1 MLADDGVERVRSVAR
16 RPLPS
21 HRKLVHTRADLRSTD
36 ARRALQGVDVLF
48 HLGFQL
54 WRDRRDPTAARANL
68 HGTANVLAA
77 APARVVFASSAAVYG
92 AWPDNPLP
100 IDEGH
105 PPRPN
110 RECPYAEQKLVAERM
125 CADAAASA
133 VATVPALRS
142 YCTDA
147 EIGGSTNRPIEPRQ
161 TVSGFCAYANEKR
174 GSRTCSVYVEGETS
188 VNCVPM
194 CWNPAGHVVENT
206 AFAGGGLLGPSGA
219 VVTSS
224 VAGL

>member
-1 MLADDGVERVRSVAR
+1 MSLPAKRCSKEASRFVADCAGIGWNGVKK
-16 RPLPS
+16 PS
-21 HRKLVHTRADLRSTD
+21 
-36 ARRALQGVDVLF
+36 
-48 HLGFQL
+48 
-54 WRDRRDPTAARANL
+54 
-68 HGTANVLAA
+68 GTN
-77 APARVVFASSAAVYG
+77 
-92 AWPDNPLP
+92 
-100 IDEGH
+100 
-105 PPRPN
+105 
-110 RECPYAEQKLVAERM
+110 
-125 CADAAASA
+125 DAAASA

-174 GSRTCSVYVEGETS
+174 GSRNCSVYVEGETS

-206 AFAGGGLLGPSGA
+206 AFAGGGLVGPSGA

-224 VAGL
+224 VAGS